1 MAPHSIRCPG
11 DAPPDD
17 DPAAEP
23 HALFAPSALAQASG
37 EGSVGAVDDKD
48 VTSAAFLVIAF
59 FPLFVLLV
67 SLLQWR
73 LEKRKDAK
81 KAAVKS
87 AGGDARWRGG
97 W

>member
-1 MAPHSIRCPG
+1 MRRLTTTLLLNITLL
-11 DAPPDD
+11 
-17 DPAAEP
+17 
-23 HALFAPSALAQASG
+23 ALFAPSALAQASG
-37 EGSVGAVDDKD
+37 EGSYGAVDDKT
-48 VTSAAFLVIAF
+48 VTSSAFIVIAF
-59 FPLFVLLV
+59 FPLFVLVV

-87 AGGDARWRGG
+87 AGGDSRWRGG

>member
-1 MAPHSIRCPG
+1 MRRLTTTLLLNITLL
-11 DAPPDD
+11 
-17 DPAAEP
+17 
-23 HALFAPSALAQASG
+23 ALFAPSALAQASG
-37 EGSVGAVDDKD
+37 EGSYGAADDK
-48 VTSAAFLVIAF
+48 VITSTAFILIAF

-73 LEKRKDAK
+73 LEKRKDAR